1 MPRKV
6 DNEMKTENKENNKN
20 AGNVTANVNKDIKV
34 EPKTPKV
41 KTTKVE
47 KIDKPIEK
55 KTEPPVEKTITK
67 RHVKSAKKRDA
78 GKQRAKDMK
87 ERGLG
92 LFASKKLSPAL
103 SAVVSSDT
111 LCRTEVVRRVW
122 AYIKENQLNRGRL
135 IYPDEKL
142 RSVFSPS
149 ECGEYF
155 DMLRMSS
162 FLTKH
167 FVQEYDN
174 INPSNSINKET
185 VAAPVT
191 VKNPVP
197 TNAPTPA
204 PKRVRGH

>member
-1 MPRKV
+1 
-6 DNEMKTENKENNKN
+6 MKTENKENNKN
-20 AGNVTANVNKDIKV
+20 AVNANAANVKDKV
-34 EPKTPKV
+34 ETKVETKKV

-47 KIDKPIEK
+47 KNDKPIEK

-149 ECGEYF
+149 ECGDYF
-155 DMLRMSS
+155 DMLKMSS

-174 INPSNSINKET
+174 INPNNPNNIKQEP
-185 VAAPVT
+185 VATPVA

-197 TNAPTPA
+197 ANAPAPA